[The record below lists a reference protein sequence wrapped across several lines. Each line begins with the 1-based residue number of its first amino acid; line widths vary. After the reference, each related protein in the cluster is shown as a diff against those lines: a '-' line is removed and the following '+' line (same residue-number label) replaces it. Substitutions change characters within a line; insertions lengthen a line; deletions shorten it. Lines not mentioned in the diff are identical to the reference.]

1 MTNSHT
7 QILDNRKLVR
17 ISGEESA
24 DFLNG
29 LITCDVLVLA
39 EKQTAFGAL
48 LSPQG
53 KILFDFFVIR
63 DEHGFLIDIDGASR
77 DDFIKRLMFYRLR
90 RKAEIGFEEQFQ
102 TVLASWGEPLDIDD
116 ALSFTDPRL
125 GEAGQR
131 HYCKAVPQATQ
142 DDYARH
148 RISLGLPEGGSDFQF
163 GDAFPHEALMDQ
175 FGGVD
180 FQKGCYVGQEVVS
193 RMQHR
198 GTARK
203 RILKVHSDSNLP
215 ENGTDVLAGGKP
227 VGALGSVS
235 GNIGLAILRLDR
247 IVSAKKERLPMMA
260 GDTIIE
266 AEIQSW
272 ANFDWPVKAY
282 LIPNGKTTTCLA
294 KNVIGSTARSARPF
308 RP

>member
-1 MTNSHT
+1 MTKSHT

-17 ISGEESA
+17 LSGEEAA

-29 LITCDVLVLA
+29 LITCDVLVLEDHQA
-39 EKQTAFGAL
+39 AFGAL

-63 DEHGFLIDIDGASR
+63 NEHGFLIDIDGASR
-77 DDFIKRLMFYRLR
+77 DDFIKRMMFYRLR
-90 RKAEIGFEEQFQ
+90 RKVDIGFEEQFQ
-102 TVLASWGEPLDIDD
+102 SVLVSWGDKLEIDD
-116 ALSFTDPRL
+116 ALSIADPRL
-125 GEAGQR
+125 GEAGER
-131 HYCKAVPQATQ
+131 HYCKAAPQTTQ
-142 DDYARH
+142 DDYVQH
-148 RISLGLPEGGSDFQF
+148 RISLGLPEGGVDFQF

-203 RILKVHSDSNLP
+203 RILKVHSDSILP
-215 ENGTDVLAGGKP
+215 ESGSDILADGKIIGT
-227 VGALGSVS
+227 LGSTS
-235 GNIGLAILRLDR
+235 EKIGLALLRMDR
-247 IVSAKKERLPMMA
+247 VMLARETALPMMA
-260 GDTIIE
+260 GEAIIE

-272 ANFDWPVKAY
+272 AGFDWPTKA
-282 LIPNGKTTTCLA
+282 
-294 KNVIGSTARSARPF
+294 
-308 RP
+308 

>member
-17 ISGEESA
+17 IGGEEAA

-39 EKQTAFGAL
+39 EKEAAFGAL

-53 KILFDFFVIR
+53 KILFDFFVVR
-63 DEHGFLIDIDGASR
+63 DAHGFLIDIDEASR

-90 RKAEIGFEEQFQ
+90 RKVEIGFEEDFQ
-102 TVLASWGEPLDIDD
+102 LVLASWGDVLEIED
-116 ALSFTDPRL
+116 ALSIADPRL
-125 GEAGQR
+125 EEAGQR
-131 HYCKAVPQATQ
+131 HYCKSAQQTTQ

-215 ENGTDVLAGGKP
+215 ESGTNVLAGGKP
-227 VGALGSVS
+227 VGTLGSVS
-235 GNIGLAILRLDR
+235 GNIGLAVLRLDR
-247 IVSAKKERLPMMA
+247 IVSAKEEGLPLTT
-260 GDTIIE
+260 GDANIE

-272 ANFDWPVKAY
+272 AKFDWPVKA
-282 LIPNGKTTTCLA
+282 
-294 KNVIGSTARSARPF
+294 
-308 RP
+308 

>member
-7 QILDNRKLVR
+7 QILENRKLVR
-17 ISGEESA
+17 IGGEEAA

-29 LITCDVLVLA
+29 LITCDALVLEEQQA
-39 EKQTAFGAL
+39 AFGAL

-53 KILFDFFVIR
+53 KILFDFFAVR

-90 RKAEIGFEEQFQ
+90 RKVEIGFEEEFQ
-102 TVLASWGEPLDIDD
+102 SVLVSWGDALEIND
-116 ALSFTDPRL
+116 ALSITDPRL
-125 GEAGQR
+125 EEAGQR
-131 HYCKAVPQATQ
+131 HYCKAVPQPTG

-148 RISLGLPEGGSDFQF
+148 RISLGLPEGGADFQF

-203 RILKVHSDSNLP
+203 RILKIHSDSNLP
-215 ENGTDVLAGGKP
+215 ESGTDVLAGGKI
-227 VGALGSVS
+227 VGTLGSIS
-235 GNIGLAILRLDR
+235 GNIGLATLRLDR
-247 IVSAKKERLPMMA
+247 IVLAKEEGLPLMA
-260 GDTIIE
+260 GDIIIE

-272 ANFDWPVKAY
+272 AKFDWPVKA
-282 LIPNGKTTTCLA
+282 
-294 KNVIGSTARSARPF
+294 
-308 RP
+308 

>member
-7 QILDNRKLVR
+7 QILENRNLVR
-17 ISGEESA
+17 ISGEEA
-24 DFLNG
+24 TEFLNG

-39 EKQTAFGAL
+39 EKQAAFGAL

-63 DEHGFLIDIDGASR
+63 DEHGFLIDIDAASR
-77 DDFIKRLMFYRLR
+77 DEFIKRLMFYRLR
-90 RKAEIGFEEQFQ
+90 RKVEIGIEEEFQ
-102 TVLASWGEPLDIDD
+102 TVLVSWGDALEIDD
-116 ALSFTDPRL
+116 AQSITDPRL
-125 GEAGQR
+125 EEAGQR
-131 HYCKAVPQATQ
+131 HYCKSTPQTTQ

-148 RISLGLPEGGSDFQF
+148 RIFLGLPEGSVDFQF

-215 ENGTDVLAGGKP
+215 ESGTDVLADTKT
-227 VGALGSVS
+227 VGTLGSVS
-235 GNIGLAILRLDR
+235 GNIGLAILRMDR
-247 IVSAKKERLPMMA
+247 VVSAKEEGLPLMA

-266 AEIQSW
+266 ADIQSW
-272 ANFDWPVKAY
+272 AKFDWPVKA
-282 LIPNGKTTTCLA
+282 
-294 KNVIGSTARSARPF
+294 
-308 RP
+308 

>member
-1 MTNSHT
+1 MNKSHT
-7 QILDNRKLVR
+7 QILDNRRLVR
-17 ISGEESA
+17 IGGEEA
-24 DFLNG
+24 AEFLNG
-29 LITCDVLVLA
+29 LITCDVLVLT
-39 EKQTAFGAL
+39 EKQAAFGAL

-63 DEHGFLIDIDGASR
+63 DEHGFLIDIDAASS

-90 RKAEIGFEEQFQ
+90 RKVEIGVEEEFQ
-102 TVLASWGEPLDIDD
+102 SVLVSWGVGLEVED
-116 ALSFTDPRL
+116 ALSITDPRL
-125 GEAGQR
+125 EEAGQR
-131 HYCKAVPQATQ
+131 HYCKSLPQATH

-148 RISLGLPEGGSDFQF
+148 RISLGLPEGGDDFQF

-203 RILKVHSDSNLP
+203 RIIKVHSDSNLP
-215 ENGTDVLAGGKP
+215 ESGTDVLADGKL
-227 VGALGSVS
+227 VGTLGSVS
-235 GNIGLAILRLDR
+235 GNIGLAVLRLDR
-247 IVSAKKERLPMMA
+247 VALAKENGLALTA
-260 GDTIIE
+260 GDATIE

-272 ANFDWPVKAY
+272 AKFGWPVK
-282 LIPNGKTTTCLA
+282 
-294 KNVIGSTARSARPF
+294 V
-308 RP
+308 

>member
-1 MTNSHT
+1 MTKSYT

-17 ISGEESA
+17 LSGEEAA

-29 LITCDVLVLA
+29 LITCDVLVL
-39 EKQTAFGAL
+39 KDHQSAFGAL

-63 DEHGFLIDIDGASR
+63 DKHGFLIDIDGASR
-77 DDFIKRLMFYRLR
+77 DDFIKRMMFYRLR
-90 RKAEIGFEEQFQ
+90 RKVEIGFEEQFQ
-102 TVLASWGEPLDIDD
+102 SVLASWGDKLEVDG
-116 ALSFTDPRL
+116 ALSVTDPRL
-125 GEAGQR
+125 GEAGER
-131 HYCKAVPQATQ
+131 HYCKSAPQITQ
-142 DDYARH
+142 DDYAQH
-148 RISLGLPEGGSDFQF
+148 RISLGLPEGGVDFQF

-203 RILKVHSDSNLP
+203 RILKVHSDSILP
-215 ENGTDVLAGGKP
+215 ESGSDILADGKIIGT
-227 VGALGSVS
+227 LGSTS
-235 GNIGLAILRLDR
+235 EKIGLAILRMDKVVLARDT
-247 IVSAKKERLPMMA
+247 SLPMMVGEA
-260 GDTIIE
+260 VIE

-272 ANFDWPVKAY
+272 AGFDWPSKA
-282 LIPNGKTTTCLA
+282 
-294 KNVIGSTARSARPF
+294 
-308 RP
+308 